1 MASQVG
7 CTKCVKDKDLSYLCH
22 DVTDVVNAL
31 GNGLTVSTDGYC
43 PLCTIWEHLT
53 CNLEVILERH
63 DGYIFVADLNT
74 GSCDL
79 SDFPDLCSSLP
90 NQ

>member
-1 MASQVG
+1 MKIAEN
-7 CTKCVKDKDLSYLCH
+7 LSYLSH

-31 GNGLTVSTDGYC
+31 CDGLTVSTDGYC

-53 CNLEVILERH
+53 RNLEVKVKRH

-74 GSCDL
+74 CSCDL
-79 SDFPDLCSSLP
+79 SDFPDLCSTLP
-90 NQ
+90 NE